1 MRSIENR
8 YERLA
13 QEIKE
18 KPYAFEF
25 GRGKPT
31 KPKEI
36 TKKPTDIQAAEDWVK
51 QKVVVLRELRRSRDD
66 LRAKVN
72 TTLDAAAEEVAPLKK
87 EIAEIDIK
95 VKQEAQPL
103 AEVLDNE
110 EVAWRRVED
119 DLMIVINTIEKVKER
134 PKELIDKRILDKA
147 SEVIV
152 KLGWDI
158 DRFET
163 ELKKAVDGM
172 TRYTKEEIKKIV
184 VYPEKRPPTARATIK
199 QAISL
204 RDVWNK
210 IKGFFVG
217 VWNILSPV
225 IKARQDVS
233 DSVTELKKVLSGV

>member
-1 MRSIENR
+1 MKSTENR

-13 QEIKE
+13 KEIEE

-36 TKKPTDIQAAEDWVK
+36 TKKPADIQAAEDWVK
-51 QKVVVLRELRRSRDD
+51 QKVAILRELRKSRDD
-66 LRAKVN
+66 LRTKVN
-72 TTLDAAAEEVAPLKK
+72 TTLGAAAEEVAPLKK

-110 EVAWRRVED
+110 EVAWRKVED
-119 DLMIVINTIEKVKER
+119 DLMIVISTIEEKKET
-134 PKELIDKRILDKA
+134 ITDKRKLDKIF
-147 SEVIV
+147 EIV
-152 KLGWDI
+152 AKLGWDI
-158 DRFET
+158 DRLKT
-163 ELKKAVDGM
+163 EYEKAIGGM

-217 VWNILSPV
+217 IWNIIAPIV
-225 IKARQDVS
+225 KIRQDVS
-233 DSVTELKKVLSGV
+233 DSVNELKKVLSGV